1 MGKQLKTG
9 TGSTVRLGV
18 GGLGPRRVQRR
29 SRTRDAITALRSS
42 SCWGTPTPLPTQQQR
57 TQAPSCP
64 KPSLPSPPSSNT
76 EGVLSWWNTESQATP
91 PRHLGEVSP
100 EPAFELWH
108 LLLKSEIATL
118 EGVTWQSGLRPPVA
132 LKDQQA
138 RKASIDAHVLGLAR
152 QFYDELG
159 PRTSEGAMPPRGMYA
174 RSRGVERAV

>member
-1 MGKQLKTG
+1 MSQTIPPFAAVIQHRGGTQLVEYREPSDATASPG
-9 TGSTVRLGV
+9 R
-18 GGLGPRRVQRR
+18 GL
-29 SRTRDAITALRSS
+29 
-42 SCWGTPTPLPTQQQR
+42 
-57 TQAPSCP
+57 
-64 KPSLPSPPSSNT
+64 
-76 EGVLSWWNTESQATP
+76 
-91 PRHLGEVSP
+91 P